1 MEAILNEITKTIIH
15 REPEYKLVIN
25 DIFVNDKHHDSIEF
39 TVIDKNNGKRVYI
52 WGDDMSNVTPEEYDE
67 AEEIIAALENALSE
81 AQVYQVRNCDTS
93 LFETKSL
100 PEAIEFFDFKS
111 KEIINK
117 KVWPDL
123 LYIKDMGGKCVGP
136 CLTYGKICGRTQ

>member
-1 MEAILNEITKTIIH
+1 MEATLIEKTETIVH
-15 REPEYKLVIN
+15 KEPEYKLLIK
-25 DIFVNDKHHDSIEF
+25 DISVNGKHFDSIEF

-52 WGDDMSNVTPEEYDE
+52 WGDEMSDVTPDEYDE
-67 AEEIIAALENALSE
+67 AEEIIEALEKALSE
-81 AQVYQVRNCDTS
+81 AQVYEVHNHETS

-123 LYIKDMGGKCVGP
+123 LYIQDMGGKCVGP
-136 CLTYGKICGRTQ
+136 CLTHGKICGRS